1 MPGLSGSVGRSSYVT
16 QRTNDPTRTVSVK
29 SDANDIEHLITVTMD
44 CAFAIHRGLGP
55 GLLESAYEAL
65 LAAALRKRGFRVET
79 QAPIGLLFDDV
90 RIEDVYRIDLLVE
103 DQLIVELK
111 SVERLAPVHRK
122 QLLTYLRV
130 TNRPLGL
137 LMNFGEAMLKNGLH
151 RVINDRSDYIAP
163 QLNRATSQ

>member
-1 MPGLSGSVGRSSYVT
+1 M
-16 QRTNDPTRTVSVK
+16 
-29 SDANDIEHLITVTMD
+29 
-44 CAFAIHRGLGP
+44 
-55 GLLESAYEAL
+55 ESAYEAL